1 MSRLQEEIRKDD
13 KPWPISKVGA
23 KCIGEF
29 ARTPWLHASLCHNL
43 ACVSLRLVLIVSYP
57 QEEAVQFATEVFGL
71 DGVDVSKVFQSS
83 FLVRCGDALMH
94 SKKLVR

>member
-1 MSRLQEEIRKDD
+1 
-13 KPWPISKVGA
+13 
-23 KCIGEF
+23 
-29 ARTPWLHASLCHNL
+29 
-43 ACVSLRLVLIVSYP
+43 VSYP